1 MQFVGQ
7 RGDMDTVSV
16 GTFEANGRMREL
28 VGRVLDTG
36 RVSYGPLS
44 RELERRFAALHDC
57 RFAVLSN
64 SGTSS
69 LQVAL
74 QALKELHGW
83 SDGDKVLVPAVT
95 FVATANVVLHNGMIP
110 VLVDVDP
117 QYYDM
122 AVDNVEQA
130 ITSDTRAMIPV
141 HLFGQPA
148 QMTFLDEIAQQY
160 GLAVIEDSC
169 ETMFVSHARRKV
181 GSWGNVGCFS
191 MYVAHLLT
199 AGVGGIAT
207 TDDPELAAKMRS
219 LVNHGR
225 DGIYISIDDDER
237 LGAGE
242 LHEVIARRFRFET
255 IGHSY
260 RITELEAA
268 LALGQLD
275 DWRKMIGARK
285 RNATYLSNGL
295 KHLAREGYLQLPETR
310 RDSEHAWMM
319 YPLVMLREDKWGA
332 CNYLEERG
340 IETREML
347 RLTDQPCYQGLWD
360 PADYPV
366 AQWLNERG
374 FYAGCH
380 QGLEENDLDRIILA
394 LYEYCEAASGR

>member
-1 MQFVGQ
+1 
-7 RGDMDTVSV
+7 MDTVSV
-16 GTFEANGRMREL
+16 GTFEVNEQMREL
-28 VGRVLDTG
+28 VERVLDTG
-36 RVSYGPLS
+36 RISYGPLS

-57 RFAVLSN
+57 KFAVLSN

-83 SDGDKVLVPAVT
+83 QDGDEVLVPSVT
-95 FVATANVVLHNGMIP
+95 FVATANVVLHNRMIP

-130 ITSDTRAMIPV
+130 ITPDTRAMIPV

-148 QMTFLDEIAQQY
+148 QMIYLDQVAQQY

-169 ETMFVSHARRKV
+169 ETMFVSHAGHKV
-181 GSWGNVGCFS
+181 GSWGDVGCFS
-191 MYVAHLLT
+191 MYAAHLLT

-219 LVNHGR
+219 IVNHGR
-225 DGIYISIDDDER
+225 DGIYISIDDDEG
-237 LGAGE
+237 LDGE
-242 LHEVIARRFRFET
+242 GLREVITRRLSFET
-255 IGHSY
+255 VGHSY

-275 DWRKMIGARK
+275 DWREMIRTRQG
-285 RNATYLSNGL
+285 NAAYLSDGL
-295 KHLAREGYLQLPETR
+295 KPLAREGYLQLPKTR

-319 YPLVMLREDKWGA
+319 YPLVMLREDKWGV

-347 RLTDQPCYQGLWD
+347 RLTDQPCYQGLWK
-360 PADYPV
+360 PTDYPV
-366 AQWLNERG
+366 AEWLNQRG
-374 FYAGCH
+374 FYVGCH
-380 QGLEENDLDRIILA
+380 QGLDESDLDRIIEA
-394 LYEYCEAASGR
+394 MHEYCETCND